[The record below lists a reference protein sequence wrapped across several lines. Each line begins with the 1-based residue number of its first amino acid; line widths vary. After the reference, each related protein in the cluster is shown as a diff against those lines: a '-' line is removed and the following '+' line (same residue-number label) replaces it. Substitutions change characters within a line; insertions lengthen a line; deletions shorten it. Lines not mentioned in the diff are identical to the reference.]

1 MCLQDALLVGVLGLG
16 VVIATIGAATVSKR
30 FSIKGRITPNAK

>member
-16 VVIATIGAATVSKR
+16 VVIATIGVASVSKR
-30 FSIKGRITPNAK
+30 FSFKGRITQNAK